1 MTIEITQ
8 VGFFRLF
15 GLGFWSCWKE
25 VTGVDREVLG
35 SESDRVNDM
44 ETLKESIK
52 YYIGK
57 SNISL
62 LSFDIL

>member
-1 MTIEITQ
+1 
-8 VGFFRLF
+8 
-15 GLGFWSCWKE
+15 
-25 VTGVDREVLG
+25 VDREVLG